1 MESDI
6 ADKEDVGMLSR
17 KMDELKA
24 AVQAE
29 VATLFTSRK
38 SKWTSLNKISNDN
51 INKR

>member
-38 SKWTSLNKISNDN
+38 SK
-51 INKR
+51 